1 MLRENGGEEEIKE
14 KTSQYLVDDSDSK
27 FYAIDSIRYTAQK
40 QSKAKH
46 SKAKQSKAKKTY
58 VQRKTVLF
66 PEPHWPQTL

>member
-40 QSKAKH
+40 QSKA
-46 SKAKQSKAKKTY
+46 
-58 VQRKTVLF
+58 
-66 PEPHWPQTL
+66 